1 MLVGTEQGVVLSLNM
16 RNKKTN
22 NGVTVFDTASG
33 KHQGPIL
40 SVMRNP
46 LHTKYFLT
54 VGDWT
59 ARVWSED
66 LKTPIITSR
75 YHNSYL
81 TSGCWSPSRAGVF
94 YVTRSDGVLDIW
106 DIGHDQ
112 KNVSLSHKVSDV
124 SLSSVGVQGKH
135 VAVGDVNGTV
145 SLLAVCDALAQP
157 GPNEKALVSNILERE
172 AKKEKLLEVREREMR
187 RNRVREQEQKSRA
200 GQEDSKDIN
209 DDDETKKLESEFFA
223 LVER

>member
-1 MLVGTEQGVVLSLNM
+1 MIGLL
-16 RNKKTN
+16 
-22 NGVTVFDTASG
+22 ASG
-33 KHQGPIL
+33 RRTSKDPDHN
-40 SVMRNP
+40 V
-46 LHTKYFLT
+46 
-54 VGDWT
+54 
-59 ARVWSED
+59 
-66 LKTPIITSR
+66 ITSR
-75 YHNSYL
+75 YHNHNSYL

-94 YVTRSDGVLDIW
+94 YVTRSDEVLDIW

-124 SLSSVGVQGKH
+124 SLSSVGVQSEGKH
-135 VAVGDVNGTV
+135 VAVGDVNGTVV

-223 LVER
+223 IVER